1 MKGEGGK
8 GWDNMKQI
16 SIGSTT
22 STFGGPLATK
32 LKAMSTAGFVATEFW
47 PKDLFEHPDGP
58 TTAVELLRENGLTV
72 SIYQALR
79 NYEGTPPADR
89 DQKLGIAEQMM
100 DQMSLI
106 GCDTLSLPSNS
117 GPDSMGDR
125 EKIAADLARLGDLAR
140 SRGMRIAFEPICWGR
155 WIKDYRDGWAVVREV
170 NHPNIGLMLDS
181 FHVFLPGSP
190 LTEIADIPGEK
201 IFVVEVADFAGSA
214 LDFIEISRHY
224 RLFPGEG
231 NSPMEAFLRQVAKTG
246 YTGCLSVEVFN
257 AFYRQND
264 PFDTARRGAAC
275 ISRVLQSLG

>member
-1 MKGEGGK
+1 MNDEGNGQY
-8 GWDNMKQI
+8 NMKQAR
-16 SIGSTT
+16 IGTTT
-22 STFGGPLATK
+22 STFGGSLATK

-58 TTAVELLRENGLTV
+58 TTAIELLRENGLTV

-79 NYEGTPPADR
+79 NYEGAPPADR

-100 DQMSLI
+100 DQMGLI
-106 GCDTLSLPSNS
+106 GCDILALPSNS
-117 GPDSMGDR
+117 GLDSSGDR
-125 EKIAADLARLGDLAR
+125 EKIVTDLVRLGDLAR
-140 SRGMRIAFEPICWGR
+140 SRGMRIALEPLCWGR
-155 WIKDYRDGWAVVREV
+155 WINDYHDGWAVVREA
-170 NHPNIGLMLDS
+170 NHPNVGLMLDS
-181 FHVFLPGSP
+181 FHAFLSGSS
-190 LTEIADIPGEK
+190 LTEIADIPGDK
-201 IFVVEVADFAGSA
+201 IFLVEVSDFAASA

-231 NSPMEAFLRQVAKTG
+231 NSPMAAFLRQVAATG

-275 ISRVLQSLG
+275 MSRVLQSL

>member
-1 MKGEGGK
+1 M
-8 GWDNMKQI
+8 NQI

-32 LKAMSTAGFVATEFW
+32 LKAISSAGFAATEFW

-79 NYEGTPPADR
+79 NYEGAPSADR

-100 DQMSLI
+100 DQMGLI
-106 GCDTLSLPSNS
+106 GCDLLSLPSNS
-117 GPDSMGDR
+117 GPDSSGDR
-125 EKIAADLARLGDLAR
+125 EKIVADLARLGDLAQT
-140 SRGMRIAFEPICWGR
+140 RGMRIAFEPICWGR
-155 WIKDYRDGWAVVREV
+155 WIRDYRDGWAVVREV

-181 FHVFLPGSP
+181 FHVFVLGSP
-190 LTEIADIPGEK
+190 MMEIADIPGEK
-201 IFVVEVADFAGSA
+201 IFLVEVADFAASA
-214 LDFIEISRHY
+214 LEPIEISRHY

-246 YTGCLSVEVFN
+246 YAGCLSVEVFN

-275 ISRVLQSLG
+275 ISRVLQAM

>member
-1 MKGEGGK
+1 MNDEGNGQH
-8 GWDNMKQI
+8 NMKQAR
-16 SIGSTT
+16 IGTTT
-22 STFGGPLATK
+22 STFGGSLATK

-58 TTAVELLRENGLTV
+58 TTAIELLRENGLTV

-79 NYEGTPPADR
+79 NYEGAPPADR

-100 DQMSLI
+100 DQMGLI
-106 GCDTLSLPSNS
+106 GCDLLALPSNS
-117 GPDSMGDR
+117 GLDSSGDR
-125 EKIAADLARLGDLAR
+125 EKIVTDLVRLGDLAR
-140 SRGMRIAFEPICWGR
+140 SRGMRIALEPLCWGR
-155 WIKDYRDGWAVVREV
+155 WISDYRDGWAVVREA
-170 NHPNIGLMLDS
+170 NHPNVGLMLDS
-181 FHVFLPGSP
+181 FHAFLSGSS
-190 LTEIADIPGEK
+190 LTEIADIPGDK
-201 IFVVEVADFAGSA
+201 IFLVEVSDFAASA

-231 NSPMEAFLRQVAKTG
+231 NAPMPAFLRQVAATG

-275 ISRVLQSLG
+275 MSRVLQSL